1 MFSLIKQVFIVL
13 RRFNESLARVAQ
25 VSNQTKCLSLNDK
38 PCMIRPTIIDLSS
51 VELRYYLFM
60 ISLNK
65 CSGSCNV
72 LLPKVFIPKKPKKHK
87 C

>member
-72 LLPKVFIPKKPKKHK
+72 LLPKVLIPKKPKKHK